1 MDVRVIRS
9 VEIVDFMTVTWTRLP
24 KDFLVFVSNPI
35 FNELGGMNRAIYDI
49 SIKSPAIIDW

>member
-35 FNELGGMNRAIYDI
+35 LNELGGMNRAIYDI

>member
-1 MDVRVIRS
+1 MDVRVISS
-9 VEIVDFMTVTWTRLP
+9 VEIVDFMIATWTRLP

-35 FNELGGMNRAIYDI
+35 LNELGGMNRAIYDI

>member
-9 VEIVDFMTVTWTRLP
+9 VEIVDFMTATWTRLP

-35 FNELGGMNRAIYDI
+35 LNELGGMNRAIYDI

>member
-9 VEIVDFMTVTWTRLP
+9 VEIVDFMTATWTRLP

-35 FNELGGMNRAIYDI
+35 LNELGGMNRAIYDI
-49 SIKSPAIIDW
+49 SIKSPAIID